1 MIKKIV
7 VSLNFLRKNH
17 VLTDKFGRYHDYLRI
32 SLTEK
37 CNLRC
42 KYCMPEEGVLL
53 TANENLLTD
62 NEIIRLVKIFEKN
75 GVSKIRLTGGEP
87 TIRPNLSKLI
97 YDIRCIEGIKSIG
110 ITTNGIILSRQL
122 PDLIKSGL
130 THVNI
135 SLDTLD
141 PNKYMIL
148 SRRNGF
154 SKVIKSI
161 KLAQNFFPYVK
172 INVVVMRGINDN
184 EVVDFVKMT
193 KNENLYI
200 RFIEYMPF
208 EGNKFDIN
216 KMIPYKELLIMIDN
230 EIDGTIIKATDSKND
245 TSKGYYIDGWKG
257 KFGFISSMS
266 DHFCGTCNRLR
277 ITADGSL
284 KVCLHENTEISLR
297 KLLREGSNIDIIE
310 NIIEKAVKRKKFK
323 HADVNIL
330 KNLKNRPMILIAHR
344 YFSSVL
350 THFDNKG
357 KISMVDTSSKIPT
370 KRTAMAQAEI
380 YVTKNIMEALLKNE
394 LKKGDAECVAQIA
407 GINACK
413 KTSDLIPLCHNISI
427 NDVKLKIYKFVNKNK
442 IVILSKV
449 TTTSQTGVEMEALTS
464 VSISALTIY
473 DMLKALDHEMTINNI
488 KLLGKKGGKNDF
500 GIVDFSEYTVES

>member
-1 MIKKIV
+1 MIRNAIKLISFV
-7 VSLNFLRKNH
+7 RKNH
-17 VLTDKFGRYHDYLRI
+17 ILTDSFGRHHDYLRI

-42 KYCMPEEGVLL
+42 RYCMPEEGVPL
-53 TANENLLTD
+53 TPKENLLTND
-62 NEIIRLVKIFEKN
+62 EIITLVKIFEKN

-87 TIRPNLSKLI
+87 TLRSNLSQLI
-97 YDIRCIEGIKSIG
+97 HDIRCIKGIKSVG
-110 ITTNGIILSRQL
+110 ITSNGITLSHQL
-122 PDLIKSGL
+122 PDLVKSGL
-130 THVNI
+130 THINI

-161 KLAQNFFPYVK
+161 KLAQKFFPYVK
-172 INVVVMRGINDN
+172 LNIVVMKDINDN
-184 EVVDFVKMT
+184 EIIDFVKMT
-193 KNENLYI
+193 KHENLDV

-208 EGNKFDIN
+208 GGNKFDIK
-216 KMIPYKELLIMIDN
+216 KMIPSKDLLIMIDDA
-230 EIDGTIIKATDSKND
+230 IDEMIIKDVDDKND
-245 TSKGYYIDGWKG
+245 TSKGYYIKGWKG

-284 KVCLHENTEISLR
+284 KVCLHENTEVSLRNLLRKGNNISL
-297 KLLREGSNIDIIE
+297 IE
-310 NIIEKAVKRKKFK
+310 DVIEKAVKGKKFK

-350 THFDNKG
+350 THFNKKG
-357 KISMVDTSSKIPT
+357 KVSMVDTSHKDFTI
-370 KRTAMAQAEI
+370 RTAMAQAEI
-380 YVTKNIMEALLKNE
+380 DVSKEIMEALINND

-413 KTSDLIPLCHNISI
+413 KTCDLIPLCHNIPI
-427 NDVKLKIYKFVNKNK
+427 NQVKLKIFKFESKNK
-442 IVILSKV
+442 VVILSKV
-449 TTTSQTGVEMEALTS
+449 TTTSQTGVEMEALTCVS
-464 VSISALTIY
+464 VSALTVY
-473 DMLKALDHEMTINNI
+473 DMVKALGHEMTINNI

-500 GIVDFSEYTVES
+500 GIVEFSEYSL